1 MKIAIAQ
8 INTQIGHFSAN
19 VEKILQGIEN
29 AKKKKAD
36 LIVFPELTLTGY
48 PPKDL
53 LDKPSFIEK
62 NLSAL
67 QQVVKKTRG
76 IACILGFVELNDE
89 EVGKSL
95 YNSAAFIKEG
105 KIQNIIRKRLLP
117 TYDVFDERRYF
128 EAGDESFVFVYKGRR
143 IGLSICEDI
152 WNDKSILGRK
162 LYPINPIEELA
173 VQGAD
178 LLINISASPY
188 SMGKRSLR
196 EKLLSKVAQTS
207 GNPLLYVNLVGGND
221 DLIFDG
227 SSLVY
232 DGDGKI
238 CNRLKSFEEDFQVID
253 IDQLKPEPYHQ
264 VHEMEKVRKALVLGI
279 RDYMQKSG
287 FKKAILGLSGG
298 IDSCLVA
305 TLAAEACGSKNV
317 LGVSMPSPFSSQSS
331 LSDAK
336 ALAKN
341 LGIQYLTL
349 PIGKIFK
356 AYPDALEWDAK
367 PRKVDVALQNIQARI
382 RGNLLMALSNRE
394 GYLLLSTGNKSEMA
408 VGYCTLYGDMAG
420 GLAVISDLPKTLVYQ
435 LSRYLNKKHRAIPES
450 VFRKAPSAELAPNQ
464 KDQDDLPPYEI
475 LDEILKLYVEDN
487 KSPTQIIK
495 LGYSKKIVKDIV
507 TRVDRNEYKRQQ
519 ASPGLRITSKAFGYG
534 RRIPLTNGFK
544 E

>member
-19 VEKILQGIEN
+19 VEKILHEIEN

-62 NLSAL
+62 NIQAL
-67 QQVVKKTRG
+67 QQVAKKVRG
-76 IACILGFVELNDE
+76 IACIVGFVEPNQE
-89 EVGKSL
+89 EMGKAL
-95 YNSAAFIKEG
+95 FNAAAFLKEG
-105 KIQNIIRKRLLP
+105 KIQKIVRKRLLP
-117 TYDVFDERRYF
+117 TYDVFDESRYF
-128 EAGDESFVFVYKGRR
+128 QAGDESSVFEYKGRR

-152 WNDKSILGRK
+152 WNDESILGRK
-162 LYPINPIEELA
+162 LYNFNPIEDLA
-173 VQGAD
+173 AQGAD

-196 EKLLSKVAQTS
+196 EKLLSKVAQACAS
-207 GNPLLYVNLVGGND
+207 PLLYVNLVGGND

-232 DGDGKI
+232 DAEGRI
-238 CNRLKSFEEDFQVID
+238 CTRLKSFEEDFQVVD
-253 IDQLKPEPYHQ
+253 IKTLKPEPFHQ

-279 RDYMQKSG
+279 HDYMQKSG
-287 FKKAILGLSGG
+287 FKKALLGLSGG

-305 TLAAEACGSKNV
+305 TLAAEACGAKNV
-317 LGVSMPSPFSSQSS
+317 LGVSMPSPYSSQSS
-331 LSDAK
+331 MSDAK

-341 LGIQYLTL
+341 LGIQYRSI
-349 PIGKIFK
+349 PIHDVYKT
-356 AYPDALEWDAK
+356 YPEALDWDLK
-367 PRKVDVALQNIQARI
+367 KRKVDVSLQNIQARI
-382 RGNLLMALSNRE
+382 RGNILMALSNRE
-394 GYLLLSTGNKSEMA
+394 AYLLLSTGNKSETA

-475 LDEILKLYVEDN
+475 LDEILKLYVEEN
-487 KSPTQIIK
+487 KSASEIVK
-495 LGYSKKIVKDIV
+495 RGYSKKMVHDIIL
-507 TRVDRNEYKRQQ
+507 RVDRNEYKRQQ
-519 ASPGLRITSKAFGYG
+519 ASPGLRITSKAFGNG
-534 RRIPLTNGFK
+534 RRIPLTSGFK

>member
-1 MKIAIAQ
+1 MKIALSQ
-8 INTQIGHFSAN
+8 INTQIGHFSEN
-19 VEKILQGIEN
+19 LEKILQDLEN

-53 LDKPSFIEK
+53 LEKPSFVDR

-67 QQVVKKTRG
+67 RQIAKKARG
-76 IACILGFVELNDE
+76 IACIVGFVDVNPEKI
-89 EVGKSL
+89 GKPL
-95 YNSAAFIKEG
+95 FNAAAFLREG
-105 KIQNIIRKRLLP
+105 KVERIFHKRLLP
-117 TYDVFDERRYF
+117 AYDVFDESRYF
-128 EAGDESFVFVYKGRR
+128 EPGLANPVFRYKGRN

-152 WNDKSILGRK
+152 WNDESILGRK
-162 LYPINPIEELA
+162 LYAANPIEELI
-173 VQGAD
+173 QEGAD
-178 LLINISASPY
+178 LFINISASPY
-188 SMGKRSLR
+188 SMGKRSTR
-196 EKLLSKVAQTS
+196 EKLLSKVAQAARA
-207 GNPLLYVNLVGGND
+207 PLIYVNLVGGND

-227 SSLVY
+227 SSLVF
-232 DGDGKI
+232 DAEGEI
-238 CNRLKSFEEDFQVID
+238 CHRLKSFEEDFQVID
-253 IDQLKPEPYHQ
+253 LDQLKPEPFYQ

-279 RDYMQKSG
+279 KDYMQKSG
-287 FKKAILGLSGG
+287 FKKALLGLSGG

-305 TLAAEACGSKNV
+305 TLAAEACGAKNV
-317 LGVSMPSPFSSQSS
+317 LGVSMPSPYSSQSS
-331 LSDAK
+331 VSDAK

-341 LGIQYLTL
+341 LGIHYRSI
-349 PIGKIFK
+349 PIEDIYK
-356 AYPDALEWDAK
+356 AYPSTLDWDAK

-394 GYLLLSTGNKSEMA
+394 GYLLISTGNKSEMA

-464 KDQDDLPPYEI
+464 KDQDDLPPYET
-475 LDEILKLYVEDN
+475 LDEILKLYIEDN
-487 KSPTQIIK
+487 KSPTQIVK
-495 LGYSKKIVKDIV
+495 LGYAKKIVQDV
-507 TRVDRNEYKRQQ
+507 VQRVDRNEYKRQQ
-519 ASPGLRITSKAFGYG
+519 APPGLRVTSKAFGYG

>member
-19 VEKILQGIEN
+19 VEKILHEIEN

-62 NLSAL
+62 NIQAL
-67 QQVVKKTRG
+67 QQVAKKARG
-76 IACILGFVELNDE
+76 IACIVGFVEPNQE
-89 EVGKSL
+89 EMGKAL
-95 YNSAAFIKEG
+95 FNAAAFLKEG
-105 KIQNIIRKRLLP
+105 KIQKIVRKRLLP
-117 TYDVFDERRYF
+117 TYDVFDESRYF
-128 EAGDESFVFVYKGRR
+128 QAGDESSVFEYKGRR

-152 WNDKSILGRK
+152 WNDESILGRK
-162 LYPINPIEELA
+162 LYNFNPIEDLA
-173 VQGAD
+173 AQGAD

-196 EKLLSKVAQTS
+196 EKLLSKVAQACAS
-207 GNPLLYVNLVGGND
+207 PLLYVNLVGGND

-232 DGDGKI
+232 DAEGRI
-238 CNRLKSFEEDFQVID
+238 CTRLKSFEEDFQVVD
-253 IDQLKPEPYHQ
+253 IKTLKPEPFHQ

-279 RDYMQKSG
+279 HDYMQKSG
-287 FKKAILGLSGG
+287 FKKALLGLSGG

-305 TLAAEACGSKNV
+305 TLAAEACGAKNV
-317 LGVSMPSPFSSQSS
+317 LGVSMPSPYSSQSS
-331 LSDAK
+331 MSDAK

-341 LGIQYLTL
+341 LGIQYRSI
-349 PIGKIFK
+349 PIHDVYKT
-356 AYPDALEWDAK
+356 YPEALDWDLK
-367 PRKVDVALQNIQARI
+367 KRKVDVSLQNIQARI
-382 RGNLLMALSNRE
+382 RGNILMALSNRE
-394 GYLLLSTGNKSEMA
+394 AYLLLSTGNKSETA

-475 LDEILKLYVEDN
+475 LDEILKLYVEEN
-487 KSPTQIIK
+487 KSASEIVK
-495 LGYSKKIVKDIV
+495 RGYSKKMVHDIIL
-507 TRVDRNEYKRQQ
+507 RVDRNEYKRQQ
-519 ASPGLRITSKAFGYG
+519 ASPGLRITSKAFGNG
-534 RRIPLTNGFK
+534 RRIPLTSGFK

>member
-76 IACILGFVELNDE
+76 IACILGFVEPNEE
-89 EVGKSL
+89 EVGKAL
-95 YNSAAFIKEG
+95 YNAAAFIKEG
-105 KIQNIIRKRLLP
+105 KIQKIIRKRLLP
-117 TYDVFDERRYF
+117 TYDVFDESRYF
-128 EAGDESFVFVYKGRR
+128 EAGEESFVFPYKGRR

-152 WNDKSILGRK
+152 WNDESILGRK

-173 VQGAD
+173 GQGAD

-196 EKLLSKVAQTS
+196 EKLLSKVAQAS

-253 IDQLKPEPYHQ
+253 IDQLKPEPYYQ

-317 LGVSMPSPFSSQSS
+317 LGVSMPSPYSSQSS
-331 LSDAK
+331 MSDAK

-356 AYPDALEWDAK
+356 SYPDTLEWDAK

-420 GLAVISDLPKTLVYQ
+420 GLAVISDLPKTLVFQ

-464 KDQDDLPPYEI
+464 KDQDDLPPYET
-475 LDEILKLYVEDN
+475 LDEILKLYVEEN
-487 KSPTQIIK
+487 KSPAQIIK
-495 LGYSKKIVKDIV
+495 VGYSKKMVQDIV
-507 TRVDRNEYKRQQ
+507 SRVDRNEYKRQQ
-519 ASPGLRITSKAFGYG
+519 APPGLRISLKAFGYG